1 MFHHQ
6 VNINTEVRNIPV
18 SKKGVYFAIR
28 DQGAC
33 LSLLAIKIYYVNCPN
48 VTLNFARFPE
58 TPTDIE
64 LTGIVPTR
72 GVCVENAVE
81 IDSPRLLCQADGNWT
96 LPSGGC
102 RCMAGYEPIGSTCQ
116 GKQNCARPLI
126 ELPL

>member
-1 MFHHQ
+1 MQ
-6 VNINTEVRNIPV
+6 ILNNL
-18 SKKGVYFAIR
+18 
-28 DQGAC
+28 GAC
-33 LSLLAIKIYYVNCPN
+33 ISLLAIKIYYVSCPN

-102 RCMAGYEPIGSTCQ
+102 KCMAGYEPIGQTCQ
-116 GKQNCARPLI
+116 GKQKFELKKIKFKKDNLKDLNLI
-126 ELPL
+126 KI